1 MKYKSTPISKMK
13 YMNMKNNRDK
23 ALISVMGRMRAKGS
37 IQSYTWPGNDG
48 KGPGMH

>member
-1 MKYKSTPISKMK
+1 MK

-37 IQSYTWPGNDG
+37 IQSYT
-48 KGPGMH
+48 